1 MAFSDDLI
9 RAAVR
14 TGQYSDPA
22 AEKHLGDVLIKRRN
36 TIGRVY
42 LNAINPIVNPRL
54 DANGVLAFDNA
65 AVAAGFAKPADE
77 YRAAWSRF
85 DNATGAT
92 QKIADTQS
100 ATPTMQGPRD
110 LPAAVD
116 SFVQVEIAAS
126 SAEHPSWSTP
136 VRVFFRRTAAGW
148 VLVGLER
155 Q

>member
-1 MAFSDDLI
+1 M
-9 RAAVR
+9 
-14 TGQYSDPA
+14 
-22 AEKHLGDVLIKRRN
+22 
-36 TIGRVY
+36 
-42 LNAINPIVNPRL
+42 
-54 DANGVLAFDNA
+54 LAFDNA
-65 AVAAGFAKPADE
+65 AVAAGVAKPAAE
-77 YRAAWSRF
+77 YLAAWSRF